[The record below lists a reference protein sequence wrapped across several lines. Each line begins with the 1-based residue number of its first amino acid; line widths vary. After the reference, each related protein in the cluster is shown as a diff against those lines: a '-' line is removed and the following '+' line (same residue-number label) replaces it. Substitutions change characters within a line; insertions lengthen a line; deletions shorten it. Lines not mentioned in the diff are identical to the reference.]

1 MVATFDR
8 RHQADFARG
17 YLEDA
22 GIPAV
27 LGADDAGGAD
37 LGLAFSRQVRLLV
50 REEDLGRARAVLRD
64 AGVLEGDGGEPEG
77 VT

>member
-1 MVATFDR
+1 METESVVVAKFHR
-8 RHQADFARG
+8 RHEADFAKG

-50 REEDLGRARAVLRD
+50 RKEDLRRARAVLRD
-64 AGVLEGDGGEPEG
+64 AGVLEEDEE
-77 VT
+77 